1 MTEFLQTVAR
11 HYFRV
16 LPRLENGQLDY
27 LQFTDWL
34 FVFPSRRAGLFF
46 GKYLCDLNDEK
57 PLLSPGRIT
66 IGDLFGLFSDYRVAD
81 RTELLFRLYRVYNEV
96 RREKDPLANAERFEN
111 FIFWGEMMLRDFDE
125 VDKYLI
131 PADKLFHNV
140 RDLKELDEFMD
151 WDEETLAIFR
161 TFWANV
167 APQNTAAGSAKESFT
182 RTWAILYEVYARFR
196 QELRREKM
204 AYEGMRQR
212 DVVERLAFD
221 DMEARLMR
229 LPRHIVLVGIT
240 AINRAERELL
250 LWLKERGVLECC
262 WDYADPQVQDIAFV
276 KENLR
281 DFGNALSAD
290 ESRAGIVPIGQKHLV
305 RMAVPSG
312 VGQTGEAA
320 KVLKQWGS
328 RDAIHTAVVLPDEH
342 LLDSMLY
349 QLPAEFETY
358 NVTMGYSLKS
368 TPVTTLVEA
377 LIFLQSNIRRD
388 AQRGA
393 TFYYKAVLPLLSHA
407 FLLDLDLDQC
417 SRLRTEINRK
427 SLYQVPVSMLQADEM
442 LRLIFRPGDPIGYLR
457 SVLQYFLGRFQPS
470 SDEGEEM
477 EVVADGASA
486 EKPDRHIL
494 NRECL
499 IAYLQVLDQLESEL
513 QAAGMTAMDDASLY
527 HLIRKMAQGLSV
539 SFSGEPLMGLQ
550 VMGVLETRAIDFE
563 RVVILSMNEGVVP
576 AKPSQ
581 NSFIPNTL
589 RQAFSLPTQI
599 YKDLVF
605 AYHFYRLI
613 SRASEVVFLYDSR
626 VDGVKSSGEQ
636 SRYLLQLE
644 YLTDATIEERAPLN
658 RIVSQGES
666 AITVRKDADV
676 MAQLEQFKAGGRS
689 KFSATSLKTYIS
701 CPLEFYLANV
711 RHLTTDDEMDDE
723 MDDSK
728 FGTILHD
735 TLRAFYARFEG
746 EMVMAD
752 VLKKAIGDPKIILGY
767 VRAEYE
773 KQFNCA
779 PDNGYQQLVCSM
791 IAENVKSVLKHDI
804 GRTPFLYLAGEF
816 ECELDYRVNESLTVR
831 LKAIYDRLDMGRNPD
846 GTSSLRIVDY
856 KTGSP
861 KISQQSKMDI
871 GNIEEIFAADS
882 KCSKEAFQLLFYC
895 LTLKYIGPE
904 YKEKMNLLPPS
915 AKNAY
920 QRLEPHLYFTRTF
933 MNENEEGRTQ
943 LLDDF
948 EPHRTSIEAQTKA
961 LFEEIFNPEVPF
973 AQTDKTDNCKF
984 CKFTDICNRN

>member
-11 HYFRV
+11 HYFRA
-16 LPRLENGQLDY
+16 LPRLENGQLDS

-46 GKYLCDLNDEK
+46 GKYLCDLNGEK

-66 IGDLFGLFSDYRVAD
+66 IGDLFSLFSDYRVAD
-81 RTELLFRLYRVYNEV
+81 RTELLFRLYKVYNEV
-96 RREKDPLANAERFEN
+96 RREREPLANVERFEN

-131 PADKLFHNV
+131 PADRLFHNV

-167 APQNTAAGSAKESFT
+167 APQNTATGSAKESFT
-182 RTWAILYEVYARFR
+182 RTWAILYEVYARFK

-221 DMEARLMR
+221 DMEKRLMS

-250 LWLKERGVLECC
+250 LWLKNRGVLECC

-290 ESRAGIVPIGQKHLV
+290 ECCEGIVPIGQKHLV

-312 VGQTGEAA
+312 VGQTSEAA
-320 KVLKQWGS
+320 KVLKQWGN

-388 AQRGA
+388 AQSGT

-407 FLLDLDLDQC
+407 FLLDLALDQC
-417 SRLRTEINRK
+417 AQLRTEINRK
-427 SLYQVPVSMLQADEM
+427 SLYQVPESMLQANEM
-442 LRLIFRPGDPIGYLR
+442 LRLIFRQGDPIGYLR
-457 SVLQYFLGRFQPS
+457 AILQYFLGRFQPEEPAE
-470 SDEGEEM
+470 DE
-477 EVVADGASA
+477 VLANGASA
-486 EKPDRHIL
+486 EKTDRHVL

-499 IAYLQVLDQLESEL
+499 IAYLQVLDQLEAEL
-513 QAAGMTAMDDASLY
+513 QAAGMTTMDHASLY

-563 RVVILSMNEGVVP
+563 RIVILSMNEGVVP
-576 AKPSQ
+576 SKPSQ

-599 YKDLVF
+599 YKDLVY

-626 VDGVKSSGEQ
+626 VDGVKSTGEQ

-644 YLTDATIEERAPLN
+644 YLTDAKIEERAPLN

-666 AITVRKDADV
+666 AIAVPKDASV
-676 MAQLEQFKAGGRS
+676 MAQLEQFKVGGQC
-689 KFSATSLKTYIS
+689 KFSATSLKTYIT
-701 CPLEFYLANV
+701 CPLQFYLANV

-723 MDDSK
+723 LDDSK

-735 TLRAFYARFEG
+735 TLKTFYSRFEG
-746 EMVMAD
+746 QMVLAD
-752 VLKKAIGDPKIILGY
+752 VLRKAIGDPKIILDY

-791 IAENVKSVLKHDI
+791 IAENVKSVLKHDMEQ
-804 GRTPFLYLAGEF
+804 TPFFYLAGEF
-816 ECELDYRVNESLTVR
+816 ECELDYQVNKSLSVR
-831 LKAIYDRLDMGRNPD
+831 LKAIYDRLDIGHNPD
-846 GTSSLRIVDY
+846 GTTSLRIVDY

-861 KISQQSKMDI
+861 KANSQSKIDI
-871 GNIEEIFAADS
+871 GDIDKIFAADS

-895 LTLKYIGPE
+895 LTLKYIGE
-904 YKEKMNLLPPS
+904 ESKQRMNLLP
-915 AKNAY
+915 KTERNCY
-920 QRLEPHLYFTRTF
+920 NRLEPHLYFTRTF
-933 MNENEEGRTQ
+933 MNENVESKTQ
-943 LLDDF
+943 ILLDF
-948 EPHRTSIEAQTKA
+948 EPHRDSIEQQTKA
-961 LFEEIFNPEVPF
+961 LF
-973 AQTDKTDNCKF
+973 
-984 CKFTDICNRN
+984 